1 MKKLVTLPNLLIVL
15 LLAVVLFQTCGGN
28 KDSKKPE
35 IIKVDG
41 KKYELLKHEI
51 DTQYITKEKT
61 VYKQGEDIAVEV
73 IVHDTIPQD
82 IDTTLILKDF
92 FAKRVY
98 NDTLKLDDSLGL
110 VTILDTISENKI
122 LSRTWTAKVVQKEIK
137 ETIIVK
143 DLPKTQA
150 YFGGNATFNR
160 SDLLSGVGV
169 GLLIKNKKDRIYQIS
184 TGLAGQTANLN
195 PYLNFGMYWKI
206 KLKK

>member
-28 KDSKKPE
+28 KDSKKQE

-73 IVHDTIPQD
+73 IVHDTIPQN

-122 LSRTWTAKVVQKEIK
+122 LSRTWTAKVIQKEIK

-184 TGLAGQTANLN
+184 TGLAGQTTNLN